1 MYPPLDATSNSA
13 GGKGMEAL
21 QEVVNRRWEGSDIPA
36 SILEAGELFS
46 NRVRMTRAT
55 RQLWD
60 ERERFLKFE
69 RGWETD
75 DEDDEIEDLDLN
87 ELTLEEK
94 ELLKEVKADEN
105 RVPKPPEN
113 PVDFGPRADDLS
125 QRDRQR
131 LESVENFYVRIQ
143 AIM

>member
-1 MYPPLDATSNSA
+1 
-13 GGKGMEAL
+13 MESL

-46 NRVRMTRAT
+46 TRVRMTRAT

-69 RGWETD
+69 RGWDTD

-94 ELLKEVKADEN
+94 ELLKEAKAGED

-113 PVDFGPRADDLS
+113 HVDFGPRADDLD

-131 LESVENFYVRIQ
+131 LESVENFYVCAPPSLCIRGN
-143 AIM
+143 

>member
-1 MYPPLDATSNSA
+1 
-13 GGKGMEAL
+13 MEAL